1 MYVFTVFYFRFIA
14 HFEYSWY
21 DSYFNF
27 KPSRREYIH
36 NNIKRNYNQTD
47 DTYQDIDLF
56 FSAISFSPVTI
67 PSIESIQ
74 RDRPITEITFA
85 TYGKCV
91 S

>member
-1 MYVFTVFYFRFIA
+1 MIHTLILNHLGFRTFIIILK
-14 HFEYSWY
+14 ET
-21 DSYFNF
+21 
-27 KPSRREYIH
+27 I
-36 NNIKRNYNQTD
+36 TD